1 MSDAKRQ
8 RKDLFEQWV
17 EAGEVE
23 NNLAIIQ
30 SLSMQGKSMEEIAD
44 VFDITRRTLQKL
56 QKEHPALEKAI
67 KAGRLS
73 VVAMCQNKLMER
85 VSSGDTTAIIYALKV
100 YGGDFFNDRKA
111 VEAKITGT
119 PVSVQPQ
126 VQIYLPERDSEVG
139 DAREKKT
146 EKQVTNQSLFGLSRA
161 SRRCF
166 CALPLI
172 FAFTA
177 ARLAAAR
184 HTPSCLSV

>member
-1 MSDAKRQ
+1 MSNEKK

-17 EAGEVE
+17 ETGEVE

-30 SLSMQGKSMEEIAD
+30 SLSMQGKSMEEMAGA
-44 VFDITRRTLQKL
+44 FNITRRTLQKL
-56 QKEHPALEKAI
+56 QKEHPALKKAI
-67 KAGRLS
+67 ENGRLT

-126 VQIYLPERDSEVG
+126 VQIYLPERDAEAG
-139 DAREKKT
+139 ERDGKK
-146 EKQVTNQSLFGLSRA
+146 
-161 SRRCF
+161 
-166 CALPLI
+166 
-172 FAFTA
+172 
-177 ARLAAAR
+177 
-184 HTPSCLSV
+184 

>member
-1 MSDAKRQ
+1 MANERK

-17 EAGEVE
+17 ESGEVE

-30 SLSMQGKSMEEIAD
+30 SLSMQGKSIAEIAEA
-44 VFDITRRTLQKL
+44 FDISRRTLQYL

-67 KAGRLS
+67 RSGRLS

-100 YGGDFFNDRKA
+100 YGGEFFNDRKS

-126 VQIYLPERDSEVG
+126 VQIYLPERDSEASDDG
-139 DAREKKT
+139 EK
-146 EKQVTNQSLFGLSRA
+146 EK
-161 SRRCF
+161 
-166 CALPLI
+166 
-172 FAFTA
+172 
-177 ARLAAAR
+177 
-184 HTPSCLSV
+184 

>member
-17 EAGEVE
+17 EAGEAE

-139 DAREKKT
+139 DAREKKDG
-146 EKQVTNQSLFGLSRA
+146 KNK
-161 SRRCF
+161 
-166 CALPLI
+166 
-172 FAFTA
+172 
-177 ARLAAAR
+177 
-184 HTPSCLSV
+184 